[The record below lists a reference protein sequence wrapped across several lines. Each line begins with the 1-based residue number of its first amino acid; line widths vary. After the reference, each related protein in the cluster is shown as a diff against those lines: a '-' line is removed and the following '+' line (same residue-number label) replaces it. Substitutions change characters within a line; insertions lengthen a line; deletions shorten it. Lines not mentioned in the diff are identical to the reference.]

1 MPGLLLV
8 SVGLKK
14 LWRLESLQQG
24 GSLLTV
30 ASLNFIAWSYFK
42 ELISIVCLTF
52 HVLFFSFKLYLAVL
66 GLGCC
71 AWVFSSC
78 GEQGLLCSWSV
89 VTSLVVKHGLWS
101 AGSAFVAHG
110 LSCSAAYGILVPGTG
125 METMPPALAGRFFTT
140 GPPGKPFRLF
150 LMRTLMCYWPLRAAW
165 TWKTSASM
173 TAFRGTPNCPGLFVE
188 DLQVGEMWPANANS
202 ESWHLEDC
210 VGEDPEV
217 ASAGSTAVL
226 DQCGLSG
233 YGAGSCHRFAF
244 PVLAV
249 QFHFITW

>member
-1 MPGLLLV
+1 MFFTALWGFRITNLCLHCAFRSSLVKIYVFCPRNVKHDRRGKPTPCLDPRSLPVMPGFLLV

-30 ASLNFIAWSYFK
+30 ASLNFIAWSCFK

-140 GPPGKPFRLF
+140 GPPGKKEASRVRASQRRGWVPIVPTHRPEFMSSRF
-150 LMRTLMCYWPLRAAW
+150 DFSTKDLRDA
-165 TWKTSASM
+165 
-173 TAFRGTPNCPGLFVE
+173 
-188 DLQVGEMWPANANS
+188 VG
-202 ESWHLEDC
+202 H
-210 VGEDPEV
+210 G
-217 ASAGSTAVL
+217 VL
-226 DQCGLSG
+226 
-233 YGAGSCHRFAF
+233 
-244 PVLAV
+244 VLNEIMI
-249 QFHFITW
+249 H